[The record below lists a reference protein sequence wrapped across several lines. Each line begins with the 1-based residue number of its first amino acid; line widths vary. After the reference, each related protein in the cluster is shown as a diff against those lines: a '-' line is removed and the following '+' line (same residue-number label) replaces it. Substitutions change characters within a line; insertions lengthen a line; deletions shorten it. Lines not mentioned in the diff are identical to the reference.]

1 MTRRTNTIAKHLSGL
16 VGVAILSM
24 SLSSTSTLAQSRV
37 YEKDLLGEW
46 RLVIDLHKKG
56 DNALERIIMG
66 AVDGIMDEIDLH
78 FEFMKD
84 GQLHVTTTLD
94 EDADDEDSEWRINS
108 EGQLELGDTDHF
120 DSDSVWM
127 MSDGR
132 LYSYEVEDGELV
144 RKEEVYM
151 EKIRG

>member
-1 MTRRTNTIAKHLSGL
+1 MTRGKTTASLRFALLIAAAVLTTTFF
-16 VGVAILSM
+16 
-24 SLSSTSTLAQSRV
+24 STRAFAQSRV
-37 YEKDLLGEW
+37 YEKDLIGEW

-56 DNALERIIMG
+56 DNALERIVMG

-84 GQLHVTTTLD
+84 GQLHVTTALD
-94 EDADDEDSEWRINS
+94 EDADDEDTEWRINS
-108 EGQLELGDTDHF
+108 KGQLELGDTEHF

-132 LYSYEVEDGELV
+132 LYAYEDEDGELV
-144 RKEEVYM
+144 RKEEVYL
-151 EKIRG
+151 EKIGR